1 VRRKIFLTLSNVV
14 HLGNNSG
21 LCPSSF
27 VDMLLLFL
35 YKKTIACS
43 AAMQWKEIYITA
55 NDCKDVFG
63 ILRHVQPISSLRKLK
78 KYYWQKMKIFYEQRS
93 TLSTSVY

>member
-1 VRRKIFLTLSNVV
+1 ML
-14 HLGNNSG
+14 
-21 LCPSSF
+21 
-27 VDMLLLFL
+27 LLLFL

-55 NDCKDVFG
+55 NDCIDVFG

-78 KYYWQKMKIFYEQRS
+78 KYY
-93 TLSTSVY
+93 